1 VEVKEQYQIKI
12 LNRFAASEHLDDDD
26 DDDDDDYVDISSDW
40 ESIRGNIK
48 TAATESLD

>member
-12 LNRFAASEHLDDDD
+12 LNRFAASEHL
-26 DDDDDDYVDISSDW
+26 DDDDDYVDISSDW